1 MISTL
6 SLKLQIFQHT
16 VQHDM
21 QMLADAKVNLAIKLL
36 KSIGQLAHSFPMLF
50 PPSRYYSSEPM
61 NLLLRKGNFQSHE
74 TLPTTAHYVV
84 VHTSDQTVPSMGNT
98 LDC

>member
-1 MISTL
+1 MISSTTL
-6 SLKLQIFQHT
+6 SLKLQIFKHT

-50 PPSRYYSSEPM
+50 PPSRYSSEPM

-74 TLPTTAHYVV
+74 TLPL
-84 VHTSDQTVPSMGNT
+84 HTM
-98 LDC
+98 

>member
-1 MISTL
+1 MISSAL
-6 SLKLQIFQHT
+6 PLKLQIFKHT

-50 PPSRYYSSEPM
+50 PPE
-61 NLLLRKGNFQSHE
+61 
-74 TLPTTAHYVV
+74 
-84 VHTSDQTVPSMGNT
+84 
-98 LDC
+98 

>member
-1 MISTL
+1 
-6 SLKLQIFQHT
+6 
-16 VQHDM
+16 M

-50 PPSRYYSSEPM
+50 PPSRYSSEPM

-74 TLPTTAHYVV
+74 TLPHYYVV
-84 VHTSDQTVPSMGNT
+84 VH
-98 LDC
+98 